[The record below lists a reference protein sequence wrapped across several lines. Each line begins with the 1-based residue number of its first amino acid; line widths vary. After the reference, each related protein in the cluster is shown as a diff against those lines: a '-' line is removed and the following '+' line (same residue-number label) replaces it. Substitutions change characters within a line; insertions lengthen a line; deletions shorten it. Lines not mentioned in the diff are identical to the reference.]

1 MTQALLAHAN
11 TPCKVLGLSPA
22 QIDIGRTLKDFFPRS
37 VESLTPVPDNLLSA
51 VVKEH
56 KQMGIRSEAGRRLG
70 LHT

>member
-11 TPCKVLGLSPA
+11 TPCKVLGKSPA
-22 QIDIGRTLKDFFPRS
+22 QIAFGRKLKDFFPRS

-56 KQMGIRSEAGRRLG
+56 KQMGIRSEAGRRLD